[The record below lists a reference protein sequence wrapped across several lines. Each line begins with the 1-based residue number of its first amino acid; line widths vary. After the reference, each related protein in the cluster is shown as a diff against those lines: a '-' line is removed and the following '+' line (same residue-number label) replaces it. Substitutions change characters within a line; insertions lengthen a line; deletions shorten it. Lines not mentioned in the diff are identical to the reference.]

1 MKSLFYEGITVQYYF
16 ALNCAFVYHTGVNTT
31 CKNILKAILLIVAG
45 LIAVAVIYAAYLVVT
60 YYRIDDVTE
69 LEVQNQ
75 SSLIPERGTQY
86 TAVTYNVGF
95 GCYSP
100 EYSFFMDTSTWKN
113 GNVTTGIF
121 GKGIDEDD
129 VVKNTRGSASV
140 LKDIN
145 ADFILLQEVDTP
157 STRSFGV
164 DMLSF
169 YLSSFSEMCSTFAV
183 NFHSSWLNLPLTDP
197 HGMANA
203 GLLTLSRYRCEE
215 ADRISYPISDSLS
228 KIADLD
234 RCFSVQ
240 RYPVKD
246 GNELV
251 IINSHMSAYDEGGV
265 VRKAQLEK
273 LISYLEDE
281 YEKGNFVL
289 VGGDYN
295 HALGEEYVT
304 AFSSEMAKPD
314 WVSILN
320 DSDLPSHY
328 RIVKPSTG
336 FQYGTCRSA
345 DIPYTKG
352 INYETVVDGF
362 IVSDNIEAESIVYNT
377 DYAYSDHQPVV
388 MTFTLK

>member
-1 MKSLFYEGITVQYYF
+1 MKGPV
-16 ALNCAFVYHTGVNTT
+16 
-31 CKNILKAILLIVAG
+31 KNILKAILLVAVS
-45 LIAVAVIYAAYLVVT
+45 LAVVAVIYAAYLLVT

-69 LEVQNQ
+69 LEITNQ
-75 SSLIPERGTQY
+75 SSLTIEKDTKY

-95 GCYSP
+95 GSYSP

-113 GNVTTGIF
+113 GRVTTGIF
-121 GKGIDEDD
+121 GKGIDEED
-129 VVKNTRGSASV
+129 VRKNTEGSASV
-140 LKDIN
+140 LEEIN
-145 ADFILLQEVDTP
+145 ADFMLLQEVDTP

-164 DMLSF
+164 DMLSY
-169 YLSSFSEMCSTFAV
+169 YLSAFPGMASTFAV

-197 HGMANA
+197 HGIANA
-203 GLLTLSRYRCEE
+203 GLLTLSKYRCESAE
-215 ADRISYPISDSLS
+215 RISYPISDSIS

-234 RCFSVQ
+234 RCFSLQ
-240 RYPVKD
+240 RYPVNG

-281 YEKGNFVL
+281 YSKGNYVI

-320 DSDLPSHY
+320 DSDLPSTY

-336 FQYGTCRSA
+336 FMYGTCRSA

-362 IVSDNIEAESIVYNT
+362 IVSDNIEAESIVWNT